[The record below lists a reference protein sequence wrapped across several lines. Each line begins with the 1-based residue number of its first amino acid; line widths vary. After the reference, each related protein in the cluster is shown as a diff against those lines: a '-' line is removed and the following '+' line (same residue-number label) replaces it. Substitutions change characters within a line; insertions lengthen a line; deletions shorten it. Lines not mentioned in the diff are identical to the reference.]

1 MIESTEQAIGI
12 LQNSD
17 LGEQEKEEAVDF
29 LQKNPSAESYDALVA
44 GLDDDDYGVGWA
56 CGSAL
61 AQLGEPAFPPLL
73 KALSQPGNSIRLRR
87 GARHVI
93 HYNTSIKVRNQSADL
108 LKALKGQGAASS
120 TEVEAHRLLTH
131 FG

>member
-12 LQNSD
+12 LQNTKLREVERED
-17 LGEQEKEEAVDF
+17 AIHY
-29 LQKNPSAESYDALVA
+29 LQQNPSAEGNQALVA

-56 CGSAL
+56 SGSAL
-61 AQLGEPAFPPLL
+61 AQLGEPAFPSLL

-93 HYNTSIKVRNQSADL
+93 HYNSSTKVRHQSEKL
-108 LKALKGQGAASS
+108 MKALKGQGAASS
-120 TEVEAHRLLTH
+120 TEVEAHRLLAE
-131 FG
+131 FK